1 MFTYLLE
8 AYSKK
13 TRGRI
18 MSGSL
23 PEKDW
28 KYLRSIEPELL
39 SELCRKIN
47 QRAAHLL
54 SSEFESE
61 HMKYLALYK
70 HIEASDKIVA
80 DCFNDWR
87 RSNLWFIV
95 PLLRRHNVLKDVHI
109 ANLSDAARELL
120 DRFEILSK

>member
-1 MFTYLLE
+1 
-8 AYSKK
+8 
-13 TRGRI
+13 

-28 KYLRSIEPELL
+28 KYLRSIEQELL

-47 QRAAHLL
+47 QKASQVLN
-54 SSEFESE
+54 SEFESE
-61 HMKYLALYK
+61 HKKYLALYK

-87 RSNLWFIV
+87 RSNLWFKL
-95 PLLRRHNVLKDVHI
+95 PLLRQHDLLKDEHI
-109 ANLSDAARELL
+109 ANLSDAARGLL
-120 DRFEILSK
+120 DRIDRL

>member
-1 MFTYLLE
+1 
-8 AYSKK
+8 
-13 TRGRI
+13 

-47 QRAAHLL
+47 QRAAQLL

-61 HMKYLALYK
+61 HKKYLALYK

-80 DCFNDWR
+80 DCFDGWR
-87 RSNLWFIV
+87 RSNLCLIM
-95 PLLRRHNVLKDVHI
+95 PLLRRHSVLKDEQI
-109 ANLSDAARELL
+109 ANLSDASRELL
-120 DRFEILSK
+120 DRFDRL

>member
-1 MFTYLLE
+1 
-8 AYSKK
+8 
-13 TRGRI
+13 
-18 MSGSL
+18 MSGTL

-47 QRAAHLL
+47 QRAADIVR
-54 SSEFESE
+54 SETESE
-61 HMKYLALYK
+61 HEKYLALYK
-70 HIEASDKIVA
+70 HIKASDKIVA

-95 PLLRRHNVLKDVHI
+95 PLLLRHGLLKDEHV

-120 DRFEILSK
+120 DRFDRL

>member
-1 MFTYLLE
+1 
-8 AYSKK
+8 
-13 TRGRI
+13 
-18 MSGSL
+18 MSGTL

-47 QRAAHLL
+47 ERAAQLL

-61 HMKYLALYK
+61 HKKYLALYK
-70 HIEASDKIVA
+70 HIEVSDKIVA

-87 RSNLWFIV
+87 RSNLWLKL
-95 PLLRRHNVLKDVHI
+95 PLLRRHDLLKEEHI
-109 ANLSDAARELL
+109 AKLSDAARDLL
-120 DRFEILSK
+120 DRFDRL

>member
-1 MFTYLLE
+1 
-8 AYSKK
+8 
-13 TRGRI
+13 

-39 SELCRKIN
+39 SALCRKIN
-47 QRAAHLL
+47 QRAAQLL
-54 SSEFESE
+54 NSEFESE
-61 HMKYLALYK
+61 HKKYLALYK

-87 RSNLWFIV
+87 RSNLMLKLA
-95 PLLRRHNVLKDVHI
+95 LLRRHKFLKDEHI

-120 DRFEILSK
+120 DRIDRM

>member
-1 MFTYLLE
+1 
-8 AYSKK
+8 
-13 TRGRI
+13 
-18 MSGSL
+18 MSVTL

-28 KYLRSIEPELL
+28 KYFRSIEAELL
-39 SELCRKIN
+39 SDLCRKIN
-47 QRAAHLL
+47 ERAAQLL

-61 HMKYLALYK
+61 HKKYLALYK

-87 RSNLWFIV
+87 RSNLWLKL
-95 PLLRRHNVLKDVHI
+95 PLLRRHKVLKDEQI

-120 DRFEILSK
+120 DKFEQLAKGRQREVGK